1 MAHPHRTLRDD
12 YQDEPATRVD
22 QKKGSA
28 PRRLPAF
35 LPAETVM
42 PTVSYRAP
50 VAAAGAPVAA
60 PKPPPAPVQQKFVP
74 VIEECSVIEQLPR
87 APRATPPE
95 QPVSAPVA
103 ARGELTVVFGCR
115 GGAGSTTLA
124 INTAA
129 MLARGG
135 KSVCLVDLELQL
147 GDVCV
152 ALDLEPQT
160 SLSAVAREAHALDA
174 ASLRRRL
181 VQHGSG
187 VCALTQAGH
196 VDDLDPALPA
206 RLPLLL
212 DTLRGHFD
220 HVVVD
225 GVRDFGDVSLAA
237 LEQATRILVVV
248 TQDVPSVRRAARAL
262 SLLGRLGIADA
273 RCSLVVNR
281 AVRRA
286 VVDDAAIERALGMK
300 IAARVREDGRVA
312 EALDAGALLVDVAR
326 SRPIA
331 NDLAEVAAL
340 CKVKEAPRASEPRRG
355 LFGWLKKGGV

>member
-1 MAHPHRTLRDD
+1 MAHPHRNLRND

-22 QKKGSA
+22 QRKGSA
-28 PRRLPAF
+28 PRKLPAF
-35 LPAETVM
+35 VPAETVM

-50 VAAAGAPVAA
+50 VVHAPVAA
-60 PKPPPAPVQQKFVP
+60 PLPPPAPVQQKFVP
-74 VIEECSVIEQLPR
+74 VVEEYSVIEQLPR

-95 QPVSAPVA
+95 VQVAQTAP
-103 ARGELTVVFGCR
+103 RGELTVVFGCR

-124 INTAA
+124 VNTAA
-129 MLARGG
+129 MLARGA
-135 KSVCLVDLELQL
+135 KSVCLVDLDLQL

-196 VDDLDPALPA
+196 VEDLDPALPA

-248 TQDVPSVRRAARAL
+248 TQDVASVRRAARVL
-262 SLLGRLGIADA
+262 TLLARLGIADG
-273 RCSLVVNR
+273 RCALVVNR

-286 VVDDAAIERALGMK
+286 AIDDASIERALGMK
-300 IAARVREDGRVA
+300 IAARVREDGRVG

-331 NDLAEVAAL
+331 TDLATVATL
-340 CKVKEAPRASEPRRG
+340 CKTKEAPRTSTPRRG
-355 LFGWLKKGGV
+355 LFGWLRRKEGV